1 MHAAFIAMYGMR
13 PVKVL
18 SFGARSLRQHRPR
31 QVGTP
36 FAGRLHPATRA
47 MVGCCI
53 NILPLRLRAGG
64 ALDVRALVQRVRGA
78 ALAAFSR
85 AEAPLPAIA
94 AALGRGPS
102 DPPLYQV
109 ACRVANLPCLAPH
122 MLACRACRG
131 L

>member
-1 MHAAFIAMYGMR
+1 MHYWR
-13 PVKVL
+13 
-18 SFGARSLRQHRPR
+18 R

-64 ALDVRALVQRVRGA
+64 APTVRALVQRVRGA
-78 ALAAFSR
+78 ALAAFSH

-94 AALGRGPS
+94 AALGRGPQE
-102 DPPLYQV
+102 PALYQV
-109 ACRVANLPCLAPH
+109 RWCPSCLVRPAC
-122 MLACRACRG
+122 
-131 L
+131 